1 MRTVQMTIGED
12 LLEAVDKAA
21 RRLRT
26 TRSEFTRRALK
37 GALDDVRR
45 LGMERRQA
53 RGYKAKPVRRG
64 EFSAWESEQVWPD

>member
-1 MRTVQMTIGED
+1 MRTVQMTLDED
-12 LLEAVDKAA
+12 LLEAVDKVV

-45 LGMERRQA
+45 LEMERRQA
-53 RGYKAKPVRRG
+53 RGYAAKPVRRG
-64 EFSAWESEQVWPD
+64 EFSGWESEQVWPD